1 MLIDIPNDM
10 AQIIMQIAN
19 HRGQSVQ
26 DFILMSAYEK
36 ALSLAYADESIWY
49 ISHKDG
55 QIINEL
61 LDNPSPMNAKMQEL
75 LALTDDIQD
84 LT

>member
-1 MLIDIPNDM
+1 MLIDIPNDT
-10 AQIIMQIAN
+10 AQIIVQIAN

-36 ALSLAYADESIWY
+36 ALSLAYMDNSIWY
-49 ISHKDG
+49 INHKDS
-55 QIINEL
+55 QTINEL
-61 LDNPSPMNAKMQEL
+61 LDNPSPMNAKMHEL
-75 LALTDDIQD
+75 LALTDNIQD